1 MSEENKEEILK
12 RALYYQSQYR
22 NALLANAI
30 SFYDANLTKDT
41 IESEIM
47 YKDIKGEFHSSLER
61 IGMKFPCKFSEFINQ
76 WIKKMVP
83 KEYVE
88 RYPHFNYVRE
98 YLINLY
104 NEGQREY
111 NVDYWVETRDGLN
124 RYINQCFVMTMDENG
139 DILALSIVKDH
150 TKEKIIEEDIH
161 KKELE
166 QYAYYDPITHGYNY
180 IKFKD
185 MIKVRG
191 TPGSIISFD
200 THSFKIIN
208 SICGI
213 LKGDEVICE
222 IWKLICEI
230 FDFDQ
235 GDFAAHINADH
246 FIIFVPGFDAQAIIR
261 KIKNLTLA
269 LTILSSE
276 LSVPQIKPY
285 YGISKWSSEKKIE
298 LSYSEAVAAKGN
310 AKDSQS
316 ENYAFFNEDDT
327 KRLIEEKTIIDDFD
341 NALAKKE
348 FKIWYQPKFEPASGK
363 LVGAEALVRW
373 IKDDGT
379 IVSPGDFI
387 PVFEKNGLI
396 RQFDE
401 YIFRNVCKQQK
412 RWQKQNKLLV
422 PISINLSRI
431 SLYYKNIVN
440 TYKKISEE
448 IGVEKDIIPIE
459 ITETATVVNKEMKE
473 IADSFF
479 AAGFTLYMDDFGSG
493 YSSLATLNQL
503 HFDTLKIDK
512 GLVDYIGNFGGDRLL
527 EHTILLAKELGM
539 HVTAEGVETERQVAF
554 LKHVGCDSIQG
565 FFYSKPLD
573 REKFEELL
581 DAKNVFSGNTE
592 NEQVIEHIMN
602 FKKSIGR
609 YPIYSF
615 LINLSKN
622 SFVEENDSTIWHK
635 ETGSTAKSYSESK
648 KDVAER
654 LIHPDFKE
662 AFLKFMNRERL
673 IESYSGRPE
682 TRIFEYVRLYNGKY
696 TPMRTMYHIFKVE
709 NSDDLYAFQTI
720 SIQ

>member
-1 MSEENKEEILK
+1 MSEKNEEILE

-22 NALLANAI
+22 NALLSNAI
-30 SFYDANLTKDT
+30 SFYDANLTKDI
-41 IESEIM
+41 IETDIM
-47 YKDIKGEFHSSLER
+47 YKDTDGNFHSSLDK
-61 IGMKFPCKFSEFINQ
+61 IGMKFPCKFSDFINQ
-76 WIKKMVP
+76 WIEKMMP
-83 KEYVE
+83 PEYIE
-88 RYPHFNYVRE
+88 RYPYFKSIRE
-98 YLINLY
+98 YLIDLY
-104 NEGQREY
+104 NKGQREY
-111 NVDYWVETRDGLN
+111 NVDYWVLTDDSRN
-124 RYINQCFVMTMDENG
+124 RYINQAFLMTMDEHG
-139 DILALSIVKDH
+139 DIFALSVVKDY
-150 TKEKIIEEDIH
+150 TKEKIIEEDLH

-185 MIKVRG
+185 KVRVRG

-213 LKGDEVICE
+213 LKGDEVIGE
-222 IWKLICEI
+222 IWKLICEV
-230 FDFDQ
+230 FDFDE

-246 FIIFVPGFDAQAIIR
+246 FIIFVPGFDTQAIIR
-261 KIKNLTLA
+261 KMKNLTLA

-285 YGISKWSSEKKIE
+285 YGVSKWTPEKKIE
-298 LSYSEAVAAKGN
+298 LSYSEAVAAKDN
-310 AKDSQS
+310 AKNSQS

-327 KRLIEEKTIIDDFD
+327 KRLIEEKAIIDEFE
-341 NALAKKE
+341 NALSKKE
-348 FKIWYQPKFEPASGK
+348 FKIWYQPKFEPASEK

-373 IKDDGT
+373 IKSDGT
-379 IVSPGDFI
+379 IISPGEFI

-401 YIFRNVCKQQK
+401 YIFRNVCEQQK
-412 RWQKQNKLLV
+412 RWQFHNKLIV

-479 AAGFTLYMDDFGSG
+479 NAGFTLYMDDFGSG
-493 YSSLATLNQL
+493 YSSLATLNLL

-512 GLVDYIGNFGGDRLL
+512 SLIDYIGNFGGDRLL

-539 HVTAEGVETERQVAF
+539 HVTAEGVETERQVSF

-565 FFYSKPLD
+565 FFYSKPLNC
-573 REKFEELL
+573 EKFEELL
-581 DAKNVFSGNTE
+581 DLHKGISGE
-592 NEQVIEHIMN
+592 NENNLVVEHILN
-602 FKKSIGR
+602 FKNSFGR
-609 YPIYSF
+609 YPIYAF
-615 LINLSKN
+615 LINLSKD
-622 SFVEENDSTIWHK
+622 SFEEENASTVWRT
-635 ETGSTAKSYSESK
+635 ETNSTAKSYSETMT
-648 KDVAER
+648 DVAER
-654 LIHPDFKE
+654 LLHPDYKE
-662 AFLKFMNRERL
+662 AFLKFMDRNHL

-682 TRIFEYVRLYNGKY
+682 TRIFEYERMYNGKY
-696 TPMRTMYHIFKVE
+696 TPMRIVYHLFKVE
-709 NSDDLYAFQTI
+709 NSDDLYVFQTVNL
-720 SIQ
+720 Q

>member
-1 MSEENKEEILK
+1 MSEKNEEILK

-22 NALLANAI
+22 NALLSNAI
-30 SFYDANLTKDT
+30 SFYDANLTKDI
-41 IESEIM
+41 IETDIM
-47 YKDIKGEFHSSLER
+47 YKDTDGKFHSSLDK
-61 IGMKFPCKFSEFINQ
+61 IGMKFPCKFSDFINQ
-76 WIKKMVP
+76 WIEKMMP
-83 KEYVE
+83 PEYIE
-88 RYPHFNYVRE
+88 RYPYYKSIRE
-98 YLINLY
+98 YLIDLY
-104 NEGQREY
+104 NKGQREY
-111 NVDYWVETRDGLN
+111 NVDYWVRTDDSRN
-124 RYINQCFVMTMDENG
+124 RYINQAFLMTMDEHG
-139 DILALSIVKDH
+139 DIFALSVVKDY
-150 TKEKIIEEDIH
+150 TKEKIIEEDLH

-185 MIKVRG
+185 KVRVRG

-222 IWKLICEI
+222 IWKLICEV
-230 FDFDQ
+230 FDFGE

-246 FIIFVPGFDAQAIIR
+246 FIIFVPGFDTQAIIR
-261 KIKNLTLA
+261 KMKNLTLA

-285 YGISKWSSEKKIE
+285 YGVSKWTPEKKIE
-298 LSYSEAVAAKGN
+298 LSYSEAVAAKDN
-310 AKDSQS
+310 AKNSQS

-327 KRLIEEKTIIDDFD
+327 KRLIEEKAIIDEFE
-341 NALAKKE
+341 NALSKKE
-348 FKIWYQPKFEPASGK
+348 FKIWYQPKFEPASEK

-373 IKDDGT
+373 IKSDGT
-379 IVSPGDFI
+379 IISPGEFI

-401 YIFRNVCKQQK
+401 YIFRNVCEQQK
-412 RWQKQNKLLV
+412 RWQFHNKLIV

-479 AAGFTLYMDDFGSG
+479 NAGFTLYMDDFGSG
-493 YSSLATLNQL
+493 YSSLATLNLL

-512 GLVDYIGNFGGDRLL
+512 SLIDYIGNFGGDRLL
-527 EHTILLAKELGM
+527 EHTILLARELGM
-539 HVTAEGVETERQVAF
+539 HVTAEGVETEWQVSF

-565 FFYSKPLD
+565 FFYSKPLNC
-573 REKFEELL
+573 EKFEELL
-581 DAKNVFSGNTE
+581 DLHKGIAGE
-592 NEQVIEHIMN
+592 NENNLVVEHILN
-602 FKKSIGR
+602 FKKSFGR
-609 YPIYSF
+609 YPIYAFS
-615 LINLSKN
+615 INLSKD
-622 SFVEENDSTIWHK
+622 SFEEENASTVWRT
-635 ETGSTAKSYSESK
+635 ETNLTAKSYSEIMT
-648 KDVAER
+648 DVAER
-654 LIHPDFKE
+654 LLHPDYKE
-662 AFLKFMNRERL
+662 AFLKFMDRNHV

-682 TRIFEYVRLYNGKY
+682 TRIFEYVRMYNGKY
-696 TPMRTMYHIFKVE
+696 TPMRIVYHLFKVE
-709 NSDDLYAFQTI
+709 NSDDLYAFQTVNL
-720 SIQ
+720 Q

>member
-1 MSEENKEEILK
+1 MSEKNEEILE

-22 NALLANAI
+22 NALLSNAI
-30 SFYDANLTKDT
+30 SFYDANLTKDI
-41 IESEIM
+41 IETDIM
-47 YKDIKGEFHSSLER
+47 YKDTDGNFHSSLDK
-61 IGMKFPCKFSEFINQ
+61 IGMKFPCKFSDFINQ
-76 WIKKMVP
+76 WIEKMMP
-83 KEYVE
+83 SEYIE
-88 RYPHFNYVRE
+88 RYPYFKSIRE
-98 YLINLY
+98 YLIDLY
-104 NEGQREY
+104 NKGQREY
-111 NVDYWVETRDGLN
+111 NVDYWVQTDDSHN
-124 RYINQCFVMTMDENG
+124 RYINQAFLMTMDEHG
-139 DILALSIVKDH
+139 DIFALSVVKDY
-150 TKEKIIEEDIH
+150 TKEKIIEEDLH

-185 MIKVRG
+185 KVRVRG

-213 LKGDEVICE
+213 LKGDEVIGE
-222 IWKLICEI
+222 IWKLICDV
-230 FDFDQ
+230 FDFDE

-246 FIIFVPGFDAQAIIR
+246 FIIFVPGFDTQAIIR
-261 KIKNLTLA
+261 KMKNLTLA

-285 YGISKWSSEKKIE
+285 YGVSKWTPEKKIE
-298 LSYSEAVAAKGN
+298 LSYSEAVAAKDN
-310 AKDSQS
+310 AKNSQS

-327 KRLIEEKTIIDDFD
+327 KRLIEEKAIIDEFE
-341 NALAKKE
+341 NALSKKE
-348 FKIWYQPKFEPASGK
+348 FKIWYQPKFEPASEK

-373 IKDDGT
+373 IKSDGT
-379 IVSPGDFI
+379 IISPGEFI

-412 RWQKQNKLLV
+412 RWQKHNKLIV

-431 SLYYKNIVN
+431 SLYYKNIV
-440 TYKKISEE
+440 TAYKKISEE
-448 IGVEKDIIPIE
+448 IGIDKDIIPIE
-459 ITETATVVNKEMKE
+459 ITETATVVNKELKD
-473 IADSFF
+473 IADLFF
-479 AAGFTLYMDDFGSG
+479 NAGFTLYMDDFGSG
-493 YSSLATLNQL
+493 YSSLATLNLL

-512 GLVDYIGNFGGDRLL
+512 SLIDYIGNFGGDRLL

-539 HVTAEGVETERQVAF
+539 HVTAEGVETERQVSF
-554 LKHVGCDSIQG
+554 LKHVGVDSIQG
-565 FFYSKPLD
+565 FFFSKPLNC
-573 REKFEELL
+573 EKFEELL
-581 DAKNVFSGNTE
+581 DLHKGIAGE
-592 NEQVIEHIMN
+592 NENNLVVEYILN

-622 SFVEENDSTIWHK
+622 SFEEENDSTIWHK
-635 ETGSTAKSYSESK
+635 ETNSTAKSYSELK
-648 KDVAER
+648 EDVAER

-662 AFLKFMNRERL
+662 AFLKFMDRERL

-682 TRIFEYVRLYNGKY
+682 TRIFEYVRLYNGEY
-696 TPMRTMYHIFKVE
+696 TPMRSVYHLFKVE